1 MERTL
6 KSTHWEDPAVSTPA
20 HEVESEDRFGFG
32 KNWIRFLRVLNDE
45 RIKEAE
51 QSLRGMLE
59 VDNLV
64 GKSFLDVGSGSG
76 LFSLAARRLGARV
89 YSFDFDSHSVACT
102 AELRRRYF
110 PDDPQWKVERGS
122 ALDSSYLKSLGRFDV
137 VYAWGV
143 LHHTG
148 AMWQALAN
156 VEPAVADG
164 GRLFIAIYNDQLHW
178 SGVWTAIKKLYVH
191 LPLVLR
197 VPYTAALIV
206 FMQAKTAPGSLLT
219 FQPRRFIHSWTQY
232 ARTSRG
238 MSRWHDMIDWIGG
251 YPFEVAKPEQIFDFY
266 RAKGFVLLKL
276 KTCAGG
282 KGCNEFVFQ
291 RTGFAEKFS

>member
-1 MERTL
+1 M
-6 KSTHWEDPAVSTPA
+6 VSTLTTSCREGPF
-20 HEVESEDRFGFG
+20 VNPSQQDIESQARFGFG
-32 KNWIRFLRVLNDE
+32 KNWSHFLRVLNDE
-45 RIKEAE
+45 RIEEAE
-51 QSLRGMLE
+51 RSLRRMLE
-59 VDNLV
+59 INDLA

-89 YSFDFDSHSVACT
+89 HSFDFDSHSVACT

-122 ALDSSYLKSLGRFDV
+122 ALDSSYVKSLGRFDV

-178 SGVWTAIKKLYVH
+178 SGVWTAIKKLYVR

-206 FMQAKTAPGSLLT
+206 FMQAKTALGSLMT

-276 KTCAGG
+276 RTCAGG
-282 KGCNEFVFQ
+282 KGCNEFIFQ
-291 RTGFAEKFS
+291 RTGSAEKFS

>member
-1 MERTL
+1 MNSQVQEI
-6 KSTHWEDPAVSTPA
+6 
-20 HEVESEDRFGFG
+20 ESQARFGFG
-32 KNWIRFLRVLNDE
+32 KNWSHFLRVLNDE
-45 RIKEAE
+45 RIEEAE
-51 QSLRGMLE
+51 RSLRQMLGIN
-59 VDNLV
+59 DLA

-89 YSFDFDSHSVACT
+89 HSFDFDPHSVACT
-102 AELRRRYF
+102 AELKRRYF
-110 PDDPQWKVERGS
+110 PEDPQWKVESGS
-122 ALDSSYLKSLGRFDV
+122 ALDSSYLKRLGRFDV

-148 AMWQALAN
+148 AMWQALEN
-156 VEPAVADG
+156 VEPAVTSG
-164 GRLFIAIYNDQLHW
+164 GKLFIAIYNDQHHW
-178 SGVWTAIKKLYVH
+178 SGVWTAIKKLYVR
-191 LPLVLR
+191 LPPVLR
-197 VPYTAALIV
+197 VPYTAALMV
-206 FMQAKTAPGSLLT
+206 FMQAKTALGSLLT
-219 FQPRRFIHSWTQY
+219 LQPQRFIHSWTQY
-232 ARTSRG
+232 GRTSRG

-291 RTGFAEKFS
+291 RAGSAEKRS